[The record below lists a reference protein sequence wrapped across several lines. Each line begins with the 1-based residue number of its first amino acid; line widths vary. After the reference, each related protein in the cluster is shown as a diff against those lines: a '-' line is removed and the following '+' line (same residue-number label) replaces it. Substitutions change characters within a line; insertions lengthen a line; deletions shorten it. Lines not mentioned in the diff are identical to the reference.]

1 MAGVAKWLTHLTV
14 NQTLVSSILISRP
27 IYVIKVQKCIFLNK
41 AEVVELVDAMDSKSI
56 TRNSVGVQVPF
67 SAPLRIKALFR
78 AFFFIKFILISI

>member
-1 MAGVAKWLTHLTV
+1 MV
-14 NQTLVSSILISRP
+14 NASDCESDTREFDSHFSP
-27 IYVIKVQKCIFLNK
+27 HFVIKVQKCIFLNK

-78 AFFFIKFILISI
+78 AFFFIKCILISI